1 MFIVLMFISIEK
13 KKNNIFELNLSFYK
27 QLRGT
32 AIGTKMTP
40 SYAII
45 FLGDSEERFF
55 SNSDI
60 SLLVCWRYTD
70 DNFML
75 WQYGEKRLEKFLE
88 ILNSFHP
95 TIKFTSNNSRE
106 KIRFLDVE
114 VRKKGTQLVTDLDIK
129 TTDSH
134 KYFHASSY
142 HVFHS
147 KKFIPYR
154 QALRLNRICSENSFF
169 DKGCNN
175 LEIWLKGGGYSDK
188 LVWKQNLKAR
198 KFSRTK
204 LPNNQRKE
212 ETEYILVL
220 NITYPL
226 HPGSIKNQND
236 QNIQ

>member
-1 MFIVLMFISIEK
+1 MFISIEK
-13 KKNNIFELNLSFYK
+13 KKNNTFELNLSFYK

-114 VRKKGTQLVTDLDIK
+114 VRKQGTQLVTDLDIK

-154 QALRLNRICSENSFF
+154 QALRLNRIFQ
-169 DKGCNN
+169 K
-175 LEIWLKGGGYSDK
+175 
-188 LVWKQNLKAR
+188 
-198 KFSRTK
+198 
-204 LPNNQRKE
+204 
-212 ETEYILVL
+212 ILF
-220 NITYPL
+220 
-226 HPGSIKNQND
+226 SIKDVTIWRFGLKEGDTVTSWFGNK
-236 QNIQ
+236 I

>member
-1 MFIVLMFISIEK
+1 MFISIEK

-27 QLRGT
+27 QLRRT
-32 AIGTKMTP
+32 AIGTKMAP
-40 SYAII
+40 PYAII

-55 SNSDI
+55 SNFDI
-60 SLLVCWRYTD
+60 SPLVCWQYTD

-75 WQYGEKRLEKFLE
+75 WQYGEKKLEKFLE

-106 KIRFLDVE
+106 NIRFLDVE
-114 VRKKGTQLVTDLDIK
+114 VIKKSTQLVTDLDLK
-129 TTDSH
+129 TTDTH
-134 KYFHASSY
+134 KYFHASSCLF
-142 HVFHS
+142 FHS
-147 KKFIPYR
+147 KKSIPYR
-154 QALRLNRICSENSFF
+154 QALRLNRVCSENYFF

-175 LEIWLKGGGYSDK
+175 LEIWLKGRGYSDK

-198 KFSRTK
+198 KFSRAK